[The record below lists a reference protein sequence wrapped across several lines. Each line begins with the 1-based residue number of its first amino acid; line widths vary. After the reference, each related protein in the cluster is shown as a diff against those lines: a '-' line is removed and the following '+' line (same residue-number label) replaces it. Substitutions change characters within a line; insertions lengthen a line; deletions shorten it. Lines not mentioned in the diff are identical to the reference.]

1 MQTGEVKKGVPQK
14 VLRYFPIILRLK
26 RMFRTEEMAKDL
38 RWHFSNKSSDGKL
51 HHPVDSVTWE
61 KMNDKYLLFASEERN
76 LRLGLSTDG
85 FNPFN
90 MKNTKYSC

>member
-14 VLRYFPIILRLK
+14 VLWYFPIISRLK

-51 HHPVDSVTWE
+51 CHPVDSVTWE
-61 KMNDKYLLFASEERN
+61 KMNDKYPLFASKERN
-76 LRLGLSTDG
+76 MRL
-85 FNPFN
+85 
-90 MKNTKYSC
+90 